1 MTGVRR
7 KRPIAYGGQ
16 TIDREDT
23 RSVLETL
30 VSENLTQ
37 GPAVEAFEAALA
49 EYTGARYAVAS
60 SSGTAA
66 LHMAC
71 VAAGFGE
78 GQRVA
83 TTPNTFVAT
92 PNAVLYTGATPV
104 FVDVDPLTGT
114 MDLERL
120 GEVLDYNIRAAI
132 PVHYGGAPR
141 GMETLGAMATEH
153 GLTVIEDACHALGAR
168 WLDSEGREHVVGDCS
183 HSDMTVFSFH
193 PVKSITTGEGGAV
206 TTNDVILARR
216 LREARSHGIVK
227 TPPEGGH
234 WPPWHY
240 EMRSLGFNYRISDIQ
255 CALGLSQLG
264 KIESFMTRRREIAA
278 LYDELFAPHAGMVST
293 PSAPPGEESAWH
305 LYPLCID
312 FQALGIDKES
322 WFEAMLAEGIRL
334 QSHYIPV
341 PLQPYYRRRFG
352 YRRGQYPGAEAFFE
366 SEASLPIY
374 PALTDRDVRFVAR
387 TVIKTLSGAI
397 RVKEKKAG

>member
-1 MTGVRR
+1 
-7 KRPIAYGGQ
+7 
-16 TIDREDT
+16 
-23 RSVLETL
+23 
-30 VSENLTQ
+30 
-37 GPAVEAFEAALA
+37 
-49 EYTGARYAVAS
+49 
-60 SSGTAA
+60 
-66 LHMAC
+66 MAC
-71 VAAGFGE
+71 MAAGFGE

-104 FVDVDPLTGT
+104 FVDVDPKTGA

-120 GEVLDYNIRAAI
+120 GGVLDYNIRAVI
-132 PVHYGGAPR
+132 PVHYAGVPR
-141 GMETLGAMATEH
+141 GMETLGAMAAEH
-153 GLTVIEDACHALGAR
+153 GLTVIEDACHALGASWADSTGR
-168 WLDSEGREHVVGDCS
+168 WHMVGDCT

-216 LREARSHGIVK
+216 LREARAHGIVK
-227 TPPEGGH
+227 TPPEGEE

-255 CALGLSQLG
+255 CALGLSQLE

-278 LYDELFAPHAGMVST
+278 LYDEIFAGHGEILRT
-293 PSAPPGEESAWH
+293 PQVPCGIKSAWH

-312 FQALGIDKES
+312 FQGLGIEKAR
-322 WFEAMLAEGIRL
+322 WFKAMLAGGIRL

-352 YRRGQYPGAEAFFE
+352 YSPGQYPGAEAFFE
-366 SEASLPIY
+366 SEASLPIF
-374 PALTDRDVRFVAR
+374 PSLTDSDVRFAAG
-387 TVIKTLSGAI
+387 TVIKTLSRAI